1 MCQISTPFLQ
11 IAAHQLN
18 GTVGFPLTF
27 RCWEKRHICTFAQ
40 EPQQINQCIGI
51 FSYFSASQESQML
64 FNVTLTQK
72 VRCMHHICNFCGV
85 CDKFDVWSE
94 VSELSILSWVLSF
107 QVITLITCFNVSVLQ
122 VSRIV
127 YFNTIQSAMIWGKL
141 NPRNQNTLVFVQSQ
155 YGQIVFWW
163 AVFYIPH
170 CCAQTQS
177 CGENAS
183 GPRLLWKC

>member
-72 VRCMHHICNFCGV
+72 VRCMHHICHFCGV

-94 VSELSILSWVLSF
+94 VSELSIFSWVLSF

-155 YGQIVFWW
+155 YGQIVFW
-163 AVFYIPH
+163 
-170 CCAQTQS
+170 
-177 CGENAS
+177 
-183 GPRLLWKC
+183 

>member
-1 MCQISTPFLQ
+1 MQIPRYLVVVSHTNVPDIHSLPPNCGSSIEWHSRLSFNIQVLGKTT
-11 IAAHQLN
+11 HL
-18 GTVGFPLTF
+18 
-27 RCWEKRHICTFAQ
+27 HICTGATT
-40 EPQQINQCIGI
+40 NKSVYRH

-72 VRCMHHICNFCGV
+72 VRCMHHICHFCGV

-127 YFNTIQSAMIWGKL
+127 YFNTIQSVMIWGSYQLQIESQKSKHTRICSISIWT
-141 NPRNQNTLVFVQSQ
+141 NCILVSSAF
-155 YGQIVFWW
+155 
-163 AVFYIPH
+163 
-170 CCAQTQS
+170 
-177 CGENAS
+177 
-183 GPRLLWKC
+183 